1 MSKIQ
6 PAFANDEI
14 IVINNLQKNFRKNK
28 ALKGVS
34 FSVKRGELFGYLGL
48 NGAGKT
54 VTLNIILGLLK
65 RDGGEVYI
73 NGLNIDKNQLEIRNQ
88 VGIVFQ
94 ESILDPELS
103 VRENLM
109 IRATLYKDFLK
120 DETVA
125 SVVDKII
132 DEFQL
137 NDFASR
143 RYGTLSGGQKR
154 RADIARALV
163 HSPNILFLDEPTT
176 GLDPNSRKLV
186 WQILKKIQQT
196 RKLTIMLT
204 THYMEEADDCS
215 RVIILEKGKKLVQDT
230 PAALKTK
237 YSSSKIRIYQMSDEL
252 KELIN
257 TSADLNYQID
267 NQTYILQFP
276 TVAAGQSF
284 VANNIQHLKDFEFNK
299 GTMDEVFLNVTQK
312 GKGQNE

>member
-6 PAFANDEI
+6 SRFENNEI
-14 IVINNLQKNFRKNK
+14 IVIKNLEKSFKNNK

-34 FSVKRGELFGYLGL
+34 FSVKKGELFGYLGL
-48 NGAGKT
+48 NGAGKS

-73 NGLNIDKNQLEIRNQ
+73 NGLNIDKRQLDIRNQ

-109 IRATLYKDFLK
+109 IRAALYKDYLNGEK
-120 DETVA
+120 VATV
-125 SVVDKII
+125 VNKII

-143 RYGTLSGGQKR
+143 RYATLSGGQKR

-186 WQILKKIQQT
+186 WSILKKIQKT
-196 RKLTIMLT
+196 RNLTIMLT

-215 RVIILEKGKKLVQDT
+215 RVIILEKGQKLVEDT
-230 PAALKTK
+230 PTALKTK
-237 YSSSKIRIYQMSDEL
+237 YSSSKLRIYEMSDDL
-252 KELIN
+252 KEFITTN
-257 TSADLNYQID
+257 PNIKYEIV
-267 NQTYILQFP
+267 NKTYIISFD
-276 TVAAGQSF
+276 TVAQGRDF
-284 VANNIQHLKDFEFNK
+284 VEKNITGLKDFEFNK
-299 GTMDEVFLNVTQK
+299 GTMDEVFLKVTQK
-312 GKGQNE
+312 GN

>member
-6 PAFANDEI
+6 SRFENNEI
-14 IVINNLQKNFRKNK
+14 IVIKNLEKSFKNNK

-34 FSVKRGELFGYLGL
+34 FSVKKGELFGYLGL
-48 NGAGKT
+48 NGAGKS

-73 NGLNIDKNQLEIRNQ
+73 NGLNIDKRQLDIRNQ

-109 IRATLYKDFLK
+109 IRAALYKDYLNGEK
-120 DETVA
+120 VATV
-125 SVVDKII
+125 VNKII

-143 RYGTLSGGQKR
+143 RYATLSGGQKR

-186 WQILKKIQQT
+186 WSILKKIQKT
-196 RKLTIMLT
+196 RNLTIMLT

-215 RVIILEKGKKLVQDT
+215 RVIILEKGQKLVEDT

-237 YSSSKIRIYQMSDEL
+237 YSSSKLRIYEMSDDL
-252 KELIN
+252 KEFITTN
-257 TSADLNYQID
+257 PNIKYEIV
-267 NQTYILQFP
+267 NKTYIISFD
-276 TVAAGQSF
+276 TVAQGRDF
-284 VANNIQHLKDFEFNK
+284 VEKNITGLKDFEFNK
-299 GTMDEVFLNVTQK
+299 GTMDEVFLKVTQK
-312 GKGQNE
+312 GN

>member
-6 PAFANDEI
+6 SRFENNEI
-14 IVINNLQKNFRKNK
+14 IVIKNLEKSFKNNK

-34 FSVKRGELFGYLGL
+34 FSVKKGELFGYLGL
-48 NGAGKT
+48 NGAGKS

-65 RDGGEVYI
+65 RDSGEVYI
-73 NGLNIDKNQLEIRNQ
+73 NGLNIDKRQLDIRNQ

-109 IRATLYKDFLK
+109 IRAALYKDYLNGEK
-120 DETVA
+120 VATV
-125 SVVDKII
+125 VNKII

-143 RYGTLSGGQKR
+143 RYATLSGGQKR

-186 WQILKKIQQT
+186 WSILKKIQKT
-196 RKLTIMLT
+196 RNLTIMLT

-215 RVIILEKGKKLVQDT
+215 RVIILEKGQKLVEDT

-237 YSSSKIRIYQMSDEL
+237 YSSSKLRIYEMSDDL
-252 KELIN
+252 KEFITTN
-257 TSADLNYQID
+257 PNIKYEIV
-267 NQTYILQFP
+267 NKTYIISFD
-276 TVAAGQSF
+276 TVAQGRDF
-284 VANNIQHLKDFEFNK
+284 VEKNITGLKDFEFNK
-299 GTMDEVFLNVTQK
+299 GTMDEVFLKVTQK
-312 GKGQNE
+312 GN

>member
-73 NGLNIDKNQLEIRNQ
+73 NGLNVDKNQLEIRNQ

-186 WQILKKIQQT
+186 WQILKK
-196 RKLTIMLT
+196 
-204 THYMEEADDCS
+204 S
-215 RVIILEKGKKLVQDT
+215 
-230 PAALKTK
+230 
-237 YSSSKIRIYQMSDEL
+237 
-252 KELIN
+252 
-257 TSADLNYQID
+257 
-267 NQTYILQFP
+267 
-276 TVAAGQSF
+276 
-284 VANNIQHLKDFEFNK
+284 NK
-299 GTMDEVFLNVTQK
+299 HGN
-312 GKGQNE
+312 

>member
-1 MSKIQ
+1 MKTQHS
-6 PAFANDEI
+6 FDNDEI
-14 IVINNLQKNFRKNK
+14 IVIKDLRKSFKKNK

-65 RDGGEVYI
+65 RDKGQVFI
-73 NGLNIDKNQLEIRNQ
+73 NGLSIDKNQLDIRNQ

-103 VRENLM
+103 IRENLM
-109 IRATLYKDFLK
+109 VRATLYKDYMQG
-120 DETVA
+120 ESVA

-132 DEFQL
+132 NEFQL

-186 WQILKKIQQT
+186 WQILKKIQRT

-215 RVIILEKGKKLVQDT
+215 RVIILEKGQKLVEDT

-237 YSSSKIRIYQMSDEL
+237 YSSSILRIYQMTEKL

-257 TSADLNYQID
+257 QSKNINYEVE
-267 NQTYILQFP
+267 NGSYIIRFDS
-276 TVAAGQSF
+276 VAQGHEF
-284 VANNIQHLKDFEFNK
+284 VTRNIAQLKDFEFNK

-312 GKGQNE
+312 GCK